1 MNLDLD
7 GDGTPDINIDHDG
20 DLIPDTD
27 IDSTG
32 DGKANINI
40 DTNEDGIADENITEI
55 TEWKAETKI
64 GKMCTMLLNPD
75 DNDPKQPNE
84 DEKKP
89 NSDVQG
95 EYYPG
100 ANMGGALTGDT
111 TNMMMYMGLGCMSL
125 GMMLFIL
132 FKRKQEE

>member
-1 MNLDLD
+1 MDDDGKADLNIDLD
-7 GDGTPDINIDHDG
+7 GDDIPDI
-20 DLIPDTD
+20 D
-27 IDSTG
+27 IDSNG
-32 DGKANINI
+32 DGKADTNI
-40 DTNEDGIADENITEI
+40 DQDGDGAADENIIEI

-111 TNMMMYMGLGCMSL
+111 TNIMIYIGICCMAVGVVLYLSYKH
-125 GMMLFIL
+125 ITE
-132 FKRKQEE
+132 KSS

>member
-1 MNLDLD
+1 MLFRS
-7 GDGTPDINIDHDG
+7 GDNIPDI
-20 DLIPDTD
+20 D

-32 DGKANINI
+32 DGKADTNI
-40 DTNEDGIADENITEI
+40 DQDGDGAADENIIEI

-111 TNMMMYMGLGCMSL
+111 TNIMMYMGMGFMSL
-125 GMMLFIL
+125 GQIFLLL
-132 FKRKQEE
+132 FKRNKHEE